1 MLVQF
6 ISVCSICFS
15 FFSYWL
21 SQENIHQRVSRLCAK
36 NNYGEKCWSRPIP
49 YNSGPILQHIHLQLL
64 PQQELLHDYEHLGF
78 WKVLRIQHQSNCY
91 EQKVPMHGPILEC
104 GHPVLDL
111 LLYLLPQQDPF
122 HDHYD
127 HLDFWKDVGIQH
139 QKTVKSKRSAY
150 FGDMDLFLSVDTL
163 YYFTFL
169 CLSSCP
175 EYLRT
180 KKEKVHWP
188 LSQLVCCCLC
198 VVTSGP
204 LPSTCPTSSACLP
217 EEIYKHRPHDEDCQS
232 TCEHLRIRKQ
242 CILSKQ
248 SRSCKLECRILI
260 M

>member
-1 MLVQF
+1 MHPPEFYYIKMRQRAIYFSFYLEKNLVQF

-15 FFSYWL
+15 FFFLFAL
-21 SQENIHQRVSRLCAK
+21 SRKYPSKSEQTACQK
-36 NNYGEKCWSRPIP
+36 
-49 YNSGPILQHIHLQLL
+49 Q

-78 WKVLRIQHQSNCY
+78 WKVVGIQHQSNCY
-91 EQKVPMHGPILEC
+91 EQKVRMHGPILEC

-127 HLDFWKDVGIQH
+127 HLDFWKGYWIQH

-150 FGDMDLFLSVDTL
+150 FGNMDLFLSVDTL

-198 VVTSGP
+198 VVISGP

>member
-1 MLVQF
+1 MHPPEFLYIKMRQRA
-6 ISVCSICFS
+6 IYFS
-15 FFSYWL
+15 FYLEKIGCNLFLFAQFALVFFPIGSLKKISIREWADC
-21 SQENIHQRVSRLCAK
+21 VPK

-78 WKVLRIQHQSNCY
+78 WKVLRNNINQTVTSKKSPC
-91 EQKVPMHGPILEC
+91 M
-104 GHPVLDL
+104 
-111 LLYLLPQQDPF
+111 DP
-122 HDHYD
+122 
-127 HLDFWKDVGIQH
+127 
-139 QKTVKSKRSAY
+139 
-150 FGDMDLFLSVDTL
+150 FLSVDTL

-180 KKEKVHWP
+180 KIEKVHWP

-198 VVTSGP
+198 VVISGP